1 MNGTASGSCQ
11 CGAVTFEIT
20 GDFQGFF
27 LCHCKRCRKDTG
39 SAHAANLFASAA
51 RLTWLSGD
59 DNIATYTVPETRHA
73 KSFCKTCG
81 AALPRLQADGS
92 LIVPAGSLDTPA
104 PMPPDAHIFMADRA
118 DWDEDLGAI
127 TRFDHLP
134 QA

>member
-1 MNGTASGSCQ
+1 MSLQTLPQGHGFGT
-11 CGAVTFEIT
+11 
-20 GDFQGFF
+20 
-27 LCHCKRCRKDTG
+27 CRK
-39 SAHAANLFASAA
+39 SVASAA

-127 TRFDHLP
+127 TRFDRLP